1 MTVRVGRKTAS
12 VAALGALSL
21 VLAAC
26 GGGGDDTTEET
37 GAAGGDGAAAAG
49 DFEIDCDY
57 YTENFPDISGTTVS
71 VYTSIVAPEDQP
83 HIDSWVP
90 FEECTGVDVTYEGSK
105 EFEAQLIVRVQSGN
119 APDIAY
125 LPQPGLL
132 GTLVADTGAVVEPA
146 QQTVDQVDEYF
157 DEGWKLYGAVDDT
170 FYAAP
175 LGSNSKSFVWYSP
188 SAFEEAGYEIPT
200 TWEEMIALSDQIVAD
215 NPDGDVKPWCAGIGS
230 GDATGWPATDWM
242 EDVFLRDL
250 GVEAYDQW
258 ISNEIKFN
266 SPEVAGV
273 LEKVGTILKNDDYVN
288 GGFGNVVTIAST
300 TFQDGGL
307 PILDG
312 ACLMHR
318 QASFYQ
324 ANWPEGTTVA
334 EDGQV
339 YAFYFPANEGAAEK
353 PVLVG
358 SEFVAAFADR
368 PEVQAFQTYLAS
380 PDWANNK
387 AKVSGPGWVS
397 ANLGLDPENLV
408 SPIDKLA
415 AEQFQDPEAVVRF
428 DASDLMPAEVGSGSF
443 WREMT
448 AWIAEDKAD
457 EAVLDAIQNSW
468 PS

>member
-1 MTVRVGRKTAS
+1 
-12 VAALGALSL
+12 
-21 VLAAC
+21 
-26 GGGGDDTTEET
+26 
-37 GAAGGDGAAAAG
+37 
-49 DFEIDCDY
+49 
-57 YTENFPDISGTTVS
+57 
-71 VYTSIVAPEDQP
+71 
-83 HIDSWVP
+83 VP

-105 EFEAQLIVRVQSGN
+105 EFEAQLVVRVQSGN

-132 GTLVADTGAVVEPA
+132 GTLVNDTGAVVEPA
-146 QQTVDQVDEYF
+146 EQTVQQVDEYF
-157 DEGWKLYGAVDDT
+157 DPGWKLYGSVNDT

-188 SAFEEAGYEIPT
+188 TAFADAGYEVPT
-200 TWEEMIALSDQIVAD
+200 TWEEMIALSDQIVSD
-215 NPDGDVKPWCAGIGS
+215 NPDGNVKPWCAGIGS

-250 GVEAYDQW
+250 GPEKYDQW
-258 ISNEIKFN
+258 VTNELKFN
-266 SPEVAGV
+266 SPEVLGV
-273 LEKVGTILKNDDYVN
+273 LEKVGTVLQNPDYVN
-288 GGFGNVVTIAST
+288 GGFGDVQTIAST
-300 TFQDGGL
+300 TFQDAGL

-312 ACLMHR
+312 SCFMMR

-324 ANWPEGTTVA
+324 ANWPEGTDVS
-334 EDGQV
+334 ENGQV

-358 SEFVAAFADR
+358 GEFVAAFADR

-397 ANLGLDPENLV
+397 ANTGLDIANLT

-428 DASDLMPAEVGSGSF
+428 DASDLMPAEVGAGSF

-448 AWIAEDKAD
+448 AWIAEGKAD
-457 EAVLDAIQNSW
+457 QAVLDAIQASW